1 MWALFAFSCFNVES
15 FVSSPS
21 RSLCF
26 DWRCLRYRRRRR
38 VDVEAS
44 QFESDS
50 ASSRS
55 DRRSRKDRDPKTET
69 RIPRSKL
76 RPKFLEFLLELSSW
90 NKNRDFI
97 KQLAKSQEFFFFL
110 ALDVTVWVDNFNN
123 IDSFILWIRT
133 QDHILRVFRQNPL
146 TP

>member
-1 MWALFAFSCFNVES
+1 VWALFAFSCFNVES

-44 QFESDS
+44 QSESDS

-69 RIPRSKL
+69 RIPRSTL

-97 KQLAKSQEFFFFL
+97 KQLAKSQEFFFWLWMLLFESTISTISTPLFCGYELKTIFYGFL
-110 ALDVTVWVDNFNN
+110 GR
-123 IDSFILWIRT
+123 I
-133 QDHILRVFRQNPL
+133 P
-146 TP
+146 

>member
-69 RIPRSKL
+69 RIPRSTL

-97 KQLAKSQEFFFFL
+97 KQLAKSQEFFFFGSRCYCL
-110 ALDVTVWVDNFNN
+110 SRQFQQYRLLYFVDTNSRPYFKG
-123 IDSFILWIRT
+123 F
-133 QDHILRVFRQNPL
+133 
-146 TP
+146 